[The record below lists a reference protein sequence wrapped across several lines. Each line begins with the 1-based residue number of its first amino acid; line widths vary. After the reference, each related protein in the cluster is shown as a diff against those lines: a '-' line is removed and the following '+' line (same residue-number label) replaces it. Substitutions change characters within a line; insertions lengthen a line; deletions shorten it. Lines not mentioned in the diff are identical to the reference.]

1 MNAYQ
6 IPGTTVNAR
15 NGVNMALALQELT
28 FSQESTAYT
37 QVALLLSIMLYV
49 SISKITEHMKENI
62 SLEEYKNTRRG
73 CWQFR
78 WVLGKSAV
86 EAGRNGED
94 LSECRERMCEE
105 VQVQDVGKAARASR
119 KSRESQTCV

>member
-73 CWQFR
+73 CGS
-78 WVLGKSAV
+78 LDGS
-86 EAGRNGED
+86 
-94 LSECRERMCEE
+94 
-105 VQVQDVGKAARASR
+105 
-119 KSRESQTCV
+119 